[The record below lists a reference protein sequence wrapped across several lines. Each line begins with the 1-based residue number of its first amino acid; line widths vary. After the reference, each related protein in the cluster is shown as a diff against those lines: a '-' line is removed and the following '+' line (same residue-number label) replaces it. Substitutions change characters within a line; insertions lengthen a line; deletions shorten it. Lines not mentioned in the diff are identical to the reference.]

1 MIISIDHGNKSV
13 KLFPSGRIFTS
24 GLAERENRPPVGED
38 VLQYKGRYYIL
49 SEQRIP
55 FLRDKSSDNRFYIL
69 TLIGIAYEI
78 EAAGAYSRDDI
89 IDVQLLIGLPPAH
102 FGTLYEKFERYF
114 AREQVEE
121 FIFRGKPYSIYISE
135 AVCFPQAYAA
145 AMPVYNQIKS
155 ANKAVIIDLGGFTAD
170 YLVIKNGAPDLSA
183 CDSLE
188 SGVIKLYNRIKSKVS
203 SDFDLLLDES
213 DIDAILK
220 NGSAEYDEKARRVVY
235 ETARTFVSDLFGNL
249 RERMIDLKTGKTI
262 FVGGGS
268 ILLKKQILASGKVE
282 NPLFVEEIAANARGY
297 ELLYRAS
304 KAGR

>member
-1 MIISIDHGNKSV
+1 MLISIDHGNKSI

-24 GLAERENRPPVGED
+24 GLAESENRPPVGED
-38 VLQYKGRYYIL
+38 ILQYNGRYYTL

-55 FLRDKSSDNRFYIL
+55 FMRDKSADNRFYIL
-69 TLIGIAYEI
+69 TLIAIAFEV
-78 EAAGAYSRDDI
+78 EATGCYSRDDI
-89 IDVQLLIGLPPAH
+89 MDVQLLIGLPPAH

-114 AREQVEE
+114 TRGQVEE

-145 AMPVYNQIKS
+145 AMPVYSQIKT
-155 ANKAVIIDLGGFTAD
+155 APKAVIIDIGGFTAD

-188 SGVIKLYNRIKSKVS
+188 NGVIKLYNRIKSKVS

-220 NGSAEYDEKARRVVY
+220 NGSTDYDDKVRRVVF
-235 ETARTFVSDLFGNL
+235 EAARAFVSDLFGNL

-262 FVGGGS
+262 FIGGGS

-282 NPLFVEEIAANARGY
+282 NPVFVEEIAANARGY

-304 KAGR
+304 RAGR